1 MVCFDFKDST
11 EDVLMNQIKSMN
23 INKLLLDVDNPRFP
37 TSAENQRDAIAKML
51 ELQYDRIYRLA
62 KDIVGRGL
70 DPSENILVYPSE
82 DETGFFVVAEGN
94 RRVTALK
101 LLLSPKLAP
110 NEKVRKAFEKLKITQ
125 AKDIKVIDNCVL
137 FDDDNYEHWV
147 NLKHT
152 GQNGGVGRVEWTA
165 PEKARHMARIGK
177 QSFGNQLFT
186 FLELNSDFYKE
197 ILDKK
202 KLLRITNITRL
213 FGDLKVRDYFNL
225 KSINGILYCFQPYQ
239 RFQSQLKNILTV
251 MVEEDE
257 KGKAC
262 FTVNRIRSQD
272 DRVTFVIEQKI
283 KASETLLNKPWSLL
297 EPNPE
302 DSDEVEGV
310 DLEDDN
316 IPDVKNGTFSGVSSF
331 EGKESK
337 GEDYSKDK
345 ETSEEPKPDEETKL
359 KGKGKNPPK
368 IDRNNLIPSYVRLNF
383 RGHKKCSRIFNE
395 LKSHLTFDTTPNAIS
410 ILLRIFIDLS
420 VSAFIEDHKIEQ
432 KDPNRNPGLHD
443 KVIMCAHFLRDN
455 KKMSGSQSTA
465 IITYSNQITKQNGSL
480 QQYVHNP
487 HLILSKEAVNTEW
500 DNFELLLGLI
510 WSDLD

>member
-1 MVCFDFKDST
+1 MSQ
-11 EDVLMNQIKSMN
+11 MKSIN

-62 KDIVGRGL
+62 KDIVARGL

-82 DETGFFVVAEGN
+82 DESGFFVIAEGN

-101 LLLSPKLAP
+101 LLLSPKMAP
-110 NEKVRKAFEKLKITQ
+110 NEKIKKAFEKLKITQ
-125 AKDIKVIDNCVL
+125 SKDIKIIDNCVV
-137 FDDDNYEHWV
+137 FDNDDYQHWV

-165 PEKARHMARIGK
+165 PEKARHMARNGK
-177 QSFGNQLFT
+177 QSFGNQIFT
-186 FLELNSDFYKE
+186 FLEINSDYYKE
-197 ILDKK
+197 IIEKK
-202 KLLRITNITRL
+202 KLLKITNITRL

-225 KSINGILYCFQPYQ
+225 KSINGVLYCFQPYQ

-251 MVEEDE
+251 MVEEDD

-283 KASETLLNKPWSLL
+283 KASENVLNKPWSLL
-297 EPNPE
+297 EPNTKK
-302 DSDEVEGV
+302 SDYDDGS

-316 IPDVKNGTFSGVSSF
+316 VRSGEEGSFSDGSQSG
-331 EGKESK
+331 GKDE
-337 GEDYSKDK
+337 EYTKDK
-345 ETSEEPKPDEETKL
+345 DGPETESERDEKEKT

-368 IDRNNLIPSYVRLNF
+368 MDRNNLIPSYVKFSF

-395 LKSHLTFDTTPNAIS
+395 LKSHLAFDTTPNAIS

-420 VSAFIEDHKIEQ
+420 VSAFIEDNNIPP
-432 KDPNRNPGLHD
+432 KDSNRIPGLHD
-443 KVIMCAHFLRDN
+443 KVIMCAHYLRDM
-455 KKMSGSQSTA
+455 KIMTGSQSTA
-465 IITYSNQITKQNGSL
+465 IITYSNQITKNNGSL

-500 DNFELLLGLI
+500 DNFELLLSLV
-510 WSDLD
+510 WSD